1 MHFHLS
7 RYRFPRY
14 PYVKE
19 KDQFLIFIIS
29 VFVTCSDLSLTHSL
43 TELKTRFLEE
53 RISKK
58 KYRSWI
64 LIHNFLN
71 NLKCYE
77 RFEFW

>member
-7 RYRFPRY
+7 RYRFPKY

-29 VFVTCSDLSLTHSL
+29 VFVPISHSL